1 MTRNNERKCK
11 DIISEMLVLKVATL
25 ISATMMAN
33 GGKMLPCLGDCT
45 NSAGTLAYSW
55 CETKGSTWRF
65 YNITLTKNI
74 LRYCSQVQQIK
85 LHQEIKQNGKNIN

>member
-1 MTRNNERKCK
+1 ML
-11 DIISEMLVLKVATL
+11 IIKVATL
-25 ISATMMAN
+25 ICATMMAD

-65 YNITLTKNI
+65 YNITLTKKKFKVLFTSTTDQTQSGN
-74 LRYCSQVQQIK
+74 
-85 LHQEIKQNGKNIN
+85 

>member
-1 MTRNNERKCK
+1 M
-11 DIISEMLVLKVATL
+11 IIIKVATL
-25 ISATMMAN
+25 MCATMMAY

-65 YNITLTKNI
+65 NNITLTKNM
-74 LRYCSQVQQIK
+74 LWYCSQVQQVK
-85 LHQEIKQNGKNIN
+85 LHQEIKQNGKNNN